1 MCLQEITLADIFHV
15 AYGSLLPA
23 AGSNVIES
31 KPNVDRYVSMDLSVV
46 VMVNVVCYLGGS
58 RRCPEGLLGRRSRM
72 ASRVPPKNNK
82 QHGLVARL

>member
-31 KPNVDRYVSMDLSVV
+31 KPNIDRYVSMDLSVV
-46 VMVNVVCYLGGS
+46 IMVNVVCCLAGS
-58 RRCPEGLLGRRSRM
+58 RRCLGGLPGRQSRM
-72 ASRVPPKNNK
+72 ASRALPKNNVY
-82 QHGLVARL
+82 LVLIARR